1 MNSKV
6 IEELSYNPT
15 ARFDDRL
22 RDSKEVAWDLFYQG
36 DQFEHLALSRD
47 EQGQIGGHTASVKS
61 DRVYLDDETEAISE
75 AERPDWYVIKRAELH
90 TYTFKATTDI
100 YVFQKY
106 FSDIQFPTPMLTRI
120 DRKVGRIDVFPYG
133 AKVYVNNRAVDHQTY
148 PWQEGQIWNFD
159 GILVEPREE
168 FWKITP
174 LRKGAKINL
183 GHFALTTDAREYP
196 EDFPDFRRS
205 PRIFLRQPE
214 TKVKVANVPQD
225 QQMPK
230 NSIMQMILPPVGM
243 IVMYALLAYLMGN
256 NSYMMIGMGG
266 ITLLTSG
273 FSVSNY
279 FAQKKE
285 IKAKNKRA
293 ADTYQDYLL
302 DTAGTINRLRT
313 SQQKTLTYN
322 FPTIETLSSWMHHY
336 HSRLYER
343 MMVHEDFL
351 AVSLGHGTVPASYQL
366 DYDVKAGQVRSDEEK
381 RVEEQIV
388 KPFRVLHDAPIP
400 VALRQATLGLAGPDA
415 VLRTSLQTIL
425 FQIASLH
432 SYHDVQFVAVL
443 NEQEYQAH
451 WHEWR
456 WLPHFQLSGINLR
469 GLVYNSQTRDMV
481 LNSVYQLLVQRRQAV
496 QEHMMKGGDLFKPH
510 LVLVIQD
517 ETWLNGHNLNEFL
530 NEDLSP
536 YGVTVIWAKE
546 TANALPETVTT
557 LVEYRSSKLATLV
570 NQDHVYQ
577 DLDFEP
583 NPAPQ
588 KYSMDDSIKR
598 LANLNHIEV
607 EKNSIPDSITFL
619 DLYGVKHVEELN
631 VLKRWAQADTSK
643 TLAVPLGMR
652 GKDDIVDL
660 NLHERAH
667 GPHGLIAG
675 TTGSGKSELL
685 QSYILSLAVNFAPED
700 VGFLPIDYKGGGM
713 ANLFAKL
720 PHLMGMIT
728 NLDGAA
734 TDRALKSIHA
744 ELQRRQRYF
753 REFGVNNI
761 NGYTKLYKEGKQHP
775 DDQQYPHEPLPHLFL
790 ISDEFAE
797 LKANEPDFMDEL
809 VSTARIGRSLG
820 VHLILATQKPS
831 GVVNDQIWSNS
842 RFKIALK
849 VSEPADSK
857 EIIHTPDAAT
867 ITQVGRAYLQVG
879 NNEIY
884 ELFQSAYSSADYEPD
899 DDSAN
904 QVDNRIWLINHLGQA
919 ELLTRD
925 LSEDD
930 GGSVND
936 GQTQLEAVVDE
947 ITKDTKEV
955 QTKIPM
961 KPWLPPLKGSLAGP
975 DINWQ
980 ESWTTD
986 RTLTVPFGE
995 LDIPS
1000 HQEQRQ
1006 LDFDLAKFNPT
1017 LIVGSAGYGKSV
1029 ALQTIITNL
1038 AKANNPEQVQFYLL
1052 DFGTNG
1058 LLPLVGLP
1066 HVGDIAGF
1074 DNLEKLGKLLK
1085 KLSKLVDDRQATF
1098 QDKGVSN
1105 LAQYEEL
1112 TGESLPVTVVAID
1125 AYDTVVENDDQR
1137 NGIDLVITKLLRE
1150 GQALGIYT
1158 IMTANRYNS
1167 FRVGITSNITT
1178 RIGLYMVDD
1187 NAPRDML
1194 GREILKQSPIPG
1206 RGQLEVNGEMLAF
1219 QVFTPSEHDDSLKI
1233 VQDLRQLGKNMNES
1247 WQGKV
1252 PEKVAML
1259 PREVTKD
1266 YFYQQPS
1273 VQKMLE
1279 DGGLPLALAKEST
1292 LALGFIPNQM
1302 HYYLL
1307 MTETIIQENVSE
1319 RVILNDIQMI
1329 QQAHPNVELNM
1340 IDPDDHLGDYEGE
1353 QVTVVPND
1361 ELQRYLEWLR
1371 TEISERREQGNYD
1384 DLYVY
1389 IPKVDLMSPRVTM
1402 PQPDIESILKQA
1414 WTVGIYLIFQTNQ
1427 LEFTRA
1433 FNNLTKAL
1441 KKNIPAGAISSRIM
1455 DQQLIK
1461 AGGQYHESIVGEDE
1475 LNVFVGR
1482 QITRAKLITRWD
1494 DDEQA

>member
-36 DQFEHLALSRD
+36 DQFEHLALSKD
-47 EQGQIGGHTASVKS
+47 EQGQIGGHTASVKG

-214 TKVKVANVPQD
+214 TKVKVANAPQD

-293 ADTYQDYLL
+293 AATYQDYLL

-336 HSRLYER
+336 NSRLYER

-443 NEQEYQAH
+443 NEQEYQTH

-496 QEHMMKGGDLFKPH
+496 QEHTMKDGDLFKPH
-510 LVLVIQD
+510 LVLAIQD

-930 GGSVND
+930 SGSVND

-947 ITKDTKEV
+947 IAKDTKEANA
-955 QTKIPM
+955 KIPM
-961 KPWLPPLKGSLAGP
+961 KPWLPPLKESLVGP
-975 DINWQ
+975 AIDWE
-980 ESWTTD
+980 ESWTTA
-986 RTLTVPFGE
+986 RTLNVPFGQ

-1000 HQEQRQ
+1000 HQEQKQ

-1058 LLPLVGLP
+1058 LLPLIGLP

-1085 KLSKLVDDRQATF
+1085 KLSKLVDDRKATF

-1125 AYDTVVENDDQR
+1125 AYDTVVENEDQR

-1178 RIGLYMVDD
+1178 RIGLYMVDN

-1194 GREILKQSPIPG
+1194 GREVLKQSPIPG
-1206 RGQLEVNGEMLAF
+1206 RGQLEVDGEMLAF
-1219 QVFTPSEHDDSLKI
+1219 QIYTPSEHNDSLKI
-1233 VQDLRQLGKNMNES
+1233 VQDLRQLGKVMSEA

-1259 PREVTKD
+1259 PREIMADKAFSDQRVLNLLNHRNILLGYD
-1266 YFYQQPS
+1266 
-1273 VQKMLE
+1273 
-1279 DGGLPLALAKEST
+1279 KESAEPVGVDLT
-1292 LALGFIPNQM
+1292 ENGFFTIFSDNYVQDERILATVKRSFNQ
-1302 HYYLL
+1302 LK
-1307 MTETIIQENVSE
+1307 
-1319 RVILNDIQMI
+1319 
-1329 QQAHPNVELNM
+1329 
-1340 IDPDDHLGDYEGE
+1340 G
-1353 QVTVVPND
+1353 VT
-1361 ELQRYLEWLR
+1361 RYLVK
-1371 TEISERREQGNYD
+1371 TSEDEVPYGPNTFDQVIDKKGVVAFFNTIKQESQKRKINQDRSPIYILVVNAHLLGAILGQNED
-1384 DLYVY
+1384 DFRSL
-1389 IPKVDLMSPRVTM
+1389 LLTA
-1402 PQPDIESILKQA
+1402 KQ
-1414 WTVGIYLIFQTNQ
+1414 VGIDFFMIGSFKSFIANYGGVD
-1427 LEFTRA
+1427 
-1433 FNNLTKAL
+1433 KAL
-1441 KKNIPAGAISSRIM
+1441 KNSTTVGALGVRFHDQSIAKVNSKYSEPAMR
-1455 DQQLIK
+1455 
-1461 AGGQYHESIVGEDE
+1461 EDE
-1475 LNVFVGR
+1475 LSYFSGMNGLR
-1482 QITRAKLITRWD
+1482 IRLLT
-1494 DDEQA
+1494 E

>member
-36 DQFEHLALSRD
+36 DQFEHLALSKD
-47 EQGQIGGHTASVKS
+47 EQGQIGGHTASVKG

-75 AERPDWYVIKRAELH
+75 AERPDWYVIKRTDLH
-90 TYTFKATTDI
+90 TYTFKATTNI

-183 GHFALTTDAREYP
+183 GHFALSTDAREYP

-285 IKAKNKRA
+285 IKAKNERA
-293 ADTYQDYLL
+293 AATYQDYLL

-313 SQQKTLTYN
+313 SQQKALTYN

-336 HSRLYER
+336 NSRLYER

-366 DYDVKAGQVRSDEEK
+366 DYDVKAGRVRSDEEK

-496 QEHMMKGGDLFKPH
+496 QEHTMKDGDLFKPH
-510 LVLVIQD
+510 LVLAIQD

-797 LKANEPDFMDEL
+797 LKANEPNFMDEL

-947 ITKDTKEV
+947 IAKDTEEA
-955 QTKIPM
+955 QAKIPM
-961 KPWLPPLKGSLAGP
+961 KPWLPPLKESLAGP

-1000 HQEQRQ
+1000 HQEQKQ

-1125 AYDTVVENDDQR
+1125 AYDTVVENEDQR

-1194 GREILKQSPIPG
+1194 GREVLKQSPIPG
-1206 RGQLEVNGEMLAF
+1206 RGQLEVDGEMLAF
-1219 QVFTPSEHDDSLKI
+1219 QIYTPSEHDDSLKI
-1233 VQDLRQLGKNMNES
+1233 VQDLRQLGKDMSKS

-1259 PREVTKD
+1259 PREIMADKAFKD
-1266 YFYQQPS
+1266 QRVLDLLNHRDILLGY
-1273 VQKMLE
+1273 
-1279 DGGLPLALAKEST
+1279 DKESAEPVGVDLT
-1292 LALGFIPNQM
+1292 ENGFFTIFSDNYVQDERILATVKRSFNQ
-1302 HYYLL
+1302 LK
-1307 MTETIIQENVSE
+1307 
-1319 RVILNDIQMI
+1319 
-1329 QQAHPNVELNM
+1329 
-1340 IDPDDHLGDYEGE
+1340 G
-1353 QVTVVPND
+1353 VT
-1361 ELQRYLEWLR
+1361 RYLVK
-1371 TEISERREQGNYD
+1371 TSEDEVPYGPNTFDQVIDKKGVVAFFNTIKQESQKRKINQDYSPIYILVVNAHLLGAILGQNED
-1384 DLYVY
+1384 DFRSL
-1389 IPKVDLMSPRVTM
+1389 LLTA
-1402 PQPDIESILKQA
+1402 KQ
-1414 WTVGIYLIFQTNQ
+1414 VGIDFFMIGSFKS
-1427 LEFTRA
+1427 FTA
-1433 FNNLTKAL
+1433 NYGGVDKAL
-1441 KKNIPAGAISSRIM
+1441 KNSTTVGALGVRFHDQSIAKVNSKYSEPAMR
-1455 DQQLIK
+1455 
-1461 AGGQYHESIVGEDE
+1461 EDE
-1475 LNVFVGR
+1475 LSYFDGMTGLR
-1482 QITRAKLITRWD
+1482 IRLLT
-1494 DDEQA
+1494 E

>member
-36 DQFEHLALSRD
+36 DQFEHLALSKD
-47 EQGQIGGHTASVKS
+47 EQGQIGGHTASVKG

-285 IKAKNKRA
+285 IKAKNKQA

-336 HSRLYER
+336 NSRLYER
-343 MMVHEDFL
+343 MMIHEDFL

-456 WLPHFQLSGINLR
+456 WLPHFQLSDINLR
-469 GLVYNSQTRDMV
+469 GMVYNSQTRDMV
-481 LNSVYQLLVQRRQAV
+481 LNSIYQLLVQRRQAV
-496 QEHMMKGGDLFKPH
+496 QEHAMKDGDLFKPH

-570 NQDHVYQ
+570 NQDHVFK

-619 DLYGVKHVEELN
+619 ELYGVKHVEELD
-631 VLKRWAQADTSK
+631 VLNRWAQADTSK

-652 GKDDIVDL
+652 GKDDVVDL

-761 NGYTKLYKEGKQHP
+761 NGYTKLYKEGKSHP

-930 GGSVND
+930 YGSVND

-947 ITKDTKEV
+947 IAKDTREANA
-955 QTKIPM
+955 KIPM
-961 KPWLPPLKGSLAGP
+961 KPWLPPLQESLAGP
-975 DINWQ
+975 AIDWQ
-980 ESWTTD
+980 SQWQQD

-1000 HQEQRQ
+1000 HQEQKQ

-1085 KLSKLVDDRQATF
+1085 KLSKLVDDRKATF

-1125 AYDTVVENDDQR
+1125 AYDTVVENEDQR

-1150 GQALGIYT
+1150 GQTLGIYT

-1194 GREILKQSPIPG
+1194 GREVLKQSPIPG
-1206 RGQLEVNGEMLAF
+1206 RSQLEVDGEMLAF

-1233 VQDLRQLGKNMNES
+1233 VQDLRQLGKDMSEA

-1259 PREVTKD
+1259 PREIMADKAFKD
-1266 YFYQQPS
+1266 QR
-1273 VQKMLE
+1273 VLDMLNHR
-1279 DGGLPLALAKEST
+1279 DILLGYDKESAEPVGVDLT
-1292 LALGFIPNQM
+1292 ENGFFTIFSDNYVQDEMILATVKRSFK
-1302 HYYLL
+1302 
-1307 MTETIIQENVSE
+1307 
-1319 RVILNDIQMI
+1319 
-1329 QQAHPNVELNM
+1329 
-1340 IDPDDHLGDYEGE
+1340 HLRGI
-1353 QVTVVPND
+1353 T
-1361 ELQRYLEWLR
+1361 RYLVKTSEDEVAYGPNTFDQVINKDEVLAFFN
-1371 TEISERREQGNYD
+1371 TIKQEIQKRKVNHDQSPIYILVVNAHLLGAILGQSEDNFRST
-1384 DLYVY
+1384 L
-1389 IPKVDLMSPRVTM
+1389 LAA
-1402 PQPDIESILKQA
+1402 KQ
-1414 WTVGIYLIFQTNQ
+1414 VGINFFFIG
-1427 LEFTRA
+1427 A
-1433 FNNLTKAL
+1433 FKSFIANYGGVDKAL
-1441 KKNIPAGAISSRIM
+1441 KNSTMVGALGVRFHDQSIAKVNSRYSEPAMR
-1455 DQQLIK
+1455 
-1461 AGGQYHESIVGEDE
+1461 EDE
-1475 LNVFVGR
+1475 LSYFSGMNGLR
-1482 QITRAKLITRWD
+1482 IRLLT
-1494 DDEQA
+1494 E

>member
-1 MNSKV
+1 MNLKA
-6 IEELSYNPT
+6 INELTFDP
-15 ARFDDRL
+15 ALRFDDRL
-22 RDSKEVAWDLFYQG
+22 RDEQAVRWDLFYQG
-36 DQFEHLALSRD
+36 ERFEHLSLANQG
-47 EQGQIGGHTASVKS
+47 QGQIAGHVVVVEGGQ
-61 DRVYLDDETEAISE
+61 VYLDDEPQALNNQNL
-75 AERPDWYVIKRAELH
+75 AGWQLVERDQLH
-90 TYTFKATTDI
+90 TYTFKPTTTKVVLQSQYSD
-100 YVFQKY
+100 FQY
-106 FSDIQFPTPMLTRI
+106 PTDLFARI
-120 DRKVGRIDVFPYG
+120 DLEQQRLDVFSHG
-133 AKVYVNNRAVDHQTY
+133 AKVYVNGHSIDRQTY
-148 PWQEGQIWNFD
+148 AWQTGDIWYFD
-159 GILVEPREE
+159 GLLIEPRES
-168 FWKITP
+168 FWKVTP
-174 LRKGAKINL
+174 LRNDIQVNL
-183 GHFALTTDAREYP
+183 GHLSLTTQGNEYP
-196 EDFPDFRRS
+196 LDFPNFRRS
-205 PRIFLRQPE
+205 PRIFLRPPE
-214 TKVKVANVPQD
+214 NKVKVANAPRD
-225 QQMPK
+225 QQMPR
-230 NSIMQMILPPVGM
+230 NSVMQMIIPPVGM
-243 IVMYALLAYLMGN
+243 IVMYAVLAYLLGY
-256 NSYMMIGMGG
+256 NSYMMVGMGG
-266 ITLLTSG
+266 ITLLTSA

-279 FAQKKE
+279 FSQKKE
-285 IKAKNKRA
+285 VKVKNRRA
-293 ADTYQDYLL
+293 QATYQDYLL
-302 DTAGTINRLRT
+302 EMAGEINRLQAR
-313 SQQKTLTYN
+313 QKQALNYN
-322 FPTIETLSSWMHHY
+322 FPTLETLSAWVHHY
-336 HSRLYER
+336 DARLYER
-343 MMVHEDFL
+343 LMVHDDFL
-351 AVSLGHGTVPASYQL
+351 AISLGHGTIPTSYQL
-366 DYDVKAGQVRSDEEK
+366 DYDVKAGQVRTTEEK
-381 RVEEQIV
+381 RVEEKIV
-388 KPFRVLHDAPIP
+388 KPYRVLHDAPIT
-400 VALRQATLGLAGPDA
+400 VSLRQATLGLAGPDA
-415 VLRTSLQTIL
+415 VLQTSLQTIL

-432 SYHDVQFVAVL
+432 SYHDVQFVAIL
-443 NEQEYQAH
+443 NEQEYQRH
-451 WHEWR
+451 WQEWR
-456 WLPHFQLSGINLR
+456 WLPHFQSEDMNLR

-481 LNSVYQLLVQRRQAV
+481 LNSVYQLLVQRRQLI
-496 QEHMMKGGDLFKPH
+496 QEHAMKEGDLFKPH

-517 ETWLNGHNLNEFL
+517 ESWLNGHNLNEFL
-530 NEDLSP
+530 NEDLGP

-570 NQDHVYQ
+570 NQDHVYL

-583 NPAPQ
+583 NPAPVR
-588 KYSMDDSIKR
+588 YPMTNSIKR

-619 DLYGVKHVEELN
+619 DLYGVKHVNELG
-631 VLKRWAQADTSK
+631 VLKRWAKADTSK

-652 GKDDIVDL
+652 GKNDLVDL
-660 NLHERAH
+660 NLHERVH

-775 DDQQYPHEPLPHLFL
+775 DDEQYPHEPLPHLFL

-857 EIIHTPDAAT
+857 EIIHTPGAAT

-899 DDSAN
+899 NDVAN

-925 LSEDD
+925 LSEVES
-930 GGSVND
+930 GSVTD

-947 ITKDTKEV
+947 IARDTNEADAV
-955 QTKIPM
+955 IPM
-961 KPWLPPLKGSLAGP
+961 KPWLPPLRESLAGP
-975 DINWQ
+975 AIDWQ
-980 ESWTTD
+980 EAWTKE
-986 RTLTVPFGE
+986 RTLTVPFGM

-1000 HQEQRQ
+1000 HQEQKP
-1006 LDFDLAKFNPT
+1006 LNFNLAKLNPT
-1017 LIVGSAGYGKSV
+1017 LIIGSAGYGKSV

-1038 AKANNPEQVQFYLL
+1038 AKTNNPEQVQFYLL

-1085 KLSKLVDDRQATF
+1085 KLSKLVDDRKELF

-1105 LAQYEEL
+1105 LTQYEEL
-1112 TGESLPVTVVAID
+1112 TGESLPVTVIAID
-1125 AYDTVVENDDQR
+1125 AYDTVVENEAQR
-1137 NGIDLVITKLLRE
+1137 NDIDLVITKLLRE

-1158 IMTANRYNS
+1158 IMTANRYSS
-1167 FRVGITSNITT
+1167 FRVSVTSNITT

-1187 NAPRDML
+1187 NAPREML
-1194 GREILKQSPIPG
+1194 GREVLKQSPIPG
-1206 RGQLEVNGEMLAF
+1206 RGQLEVDGEMLAF
-1219 QVFTPSEHDDSLKI
+1219 QVYTPSEHDDSLKI
-1233 VQDLRQLGKNMNES
+1233 VQDLRQLGEAMS
-1247 WQGKV
+1247 QAWQGKV

-1259 PREVTKD
+1259 PREITKG
-1266 YFYQQPS
+1266 YFYQQSS
-1273 VQKMLE
+1273 VQNMLKV
-1279 DGGLPLALAKEST
+1279 GGLPIALAKEST
-1292 LALGFIPNQM
+1292 LAWGFIPSQM
-1302 HYYLL
+1302 HYCLI
-1307 MTETIIQENVSE
+1307 MTETIIQEDVSE
-1319 RVILNDIQMI
+1319 RVILNDIQLI
-1329 QQAHPNVELNM
+1329 QSEGLDVELNM
-1340 IDPDDHLGDYEGE
+1340 IDPDNHLGDYESDR
-1353 QVTVVPND
+1353 VTIVPND
-1361 ELQRYLEWLR
+1361 ELQRYLEWLQ
-1371 TEISERREQGNYD
+1371 TEISERRKQGDYN

-1389 IPKVDLMSPRVTM
+1389 IPKVDIMSPRVTM
-1402 PQPDIESILKQA
+1402 PQVEIENILKQA

-1441 KKNIPAGAISSRIM
+1441 KKNIPAGAISSRII

-1461 AGGQYHESIVGEDE
+1461 ASGQYHEPIVNEDE

-1482 QITRAKLITRWD
+1482 QITRAKLITRWN
-1494 DDEQA
+1494 DE

>member
-36 DQFEHLALSRD
+36 DQFEHLALSKD
-47 EQGQIGGHTASVKS
+47 EQGQIGGHTASVKG

-75 AERPDWYVIKRAELH
+75 AERPDWYVIKRTDLH
-90 TYTFKATTDI
+90 TYTFKATTNI

-183 GHFALTTDAREYP
+183 GHFALSTDAREYP

-285 IKAKNKRA
+285 IKAKNERA
-293 ADTYQDYLL
+293 AATYQDYLL

-313 SQQKTLTYN
+313 SQQKALTYN

-336 HSRLYER
+336 NSRLYER

-366 DYDVKAGQVRSDEEK
+366 DYDVKAGRVRSDEEK

-496 QEHMMKGGDLFKPH
+496 QEHTMKDGDLFKPH
-510 LVLVIQD
+510 LVLAIQD

-536 YGVTVIWAKE
+536 YEVTVIWAKE

-899 DDSAN
+899 DDGAN

-947 ITKDTKEV
+947 IAKDTEEA
-955 QTKIPM
+955 QAKIPM
-961 KPWLPPLKGSLAGP
+961 KPWLPPLKESLAGP

-1000 HQEQRQ
+1000 HQEQKQ

-1085 KLSKLVDDRQATF
+1085 KLSKLVDDRKATF
-1098 QDKGVSN
+1098 QDKSVSN

-1167 FRVGITSNITT
+1167 FRVRITSNITT

-1194 GREILKQSPIPG
+1194 GREVLKQSPIPG
-1206 RGQLEVNGEMLAF
+1206 RGQLEVDGEMLAF
-1219 QVFTPSEHDDSLKI
+1219 QVYTPSEHDDSLKI
-1233 VQDLRQLGKNMNES
+1233 VQDLRQLGKDMNES

-1259 PREVTKD
+1259 PREIMADKAFSDQRVLNLLNHRNILLGYD
-1266 YFYQQPS
+1266 
-1273 VQKMLE
+1273 
-1279 DGGLPLALAKEST
+1279 KESAEPVGVDLT
-1292 LALGFIPNQM
+1292 ENGFFTIFSDNYVQDERILATVKRSFNQ
-1302 HYYLL
+1302 LK
-1307 MTETIIQENVSE
+1307 
-1319 RVILNDIQMI
+1319 
-1329 QQAHPNVELNM
+1329 
-1340 IDPDDHLGDYEGE
+1340 G
-1353 QVTVVPND
+1353 VT
-1361 ELQRYLEWLR
+1361 RYLVK
-1371 TEISERREQGNYD
+1371 TSEDEVPYGPNTFDQVIDKKGVVAFFNTIKQESQKRKINQDRSPIYILVVNAHLLGAILGQNED
-1384 DLYVY
+1384 DFRSL
-1389 IPKVDLMSPRVTM
+1389 LLTA
-1402 PQPDIESILKQA
+1402 KQ
-1414 WTVGIYLIFQTNQ
+1414 VGIDFFMIGSFKSFIANYGGVD
-1427 LEFTRA
+1427 
-1433 FNNLTKAL
+1433 KAL
-1441 KKNIPAGAISSRIM
+1441 KNSTTVGALGVRFHDQSIAKVNSKYSEPAMR
-1455 DQQLIK
+1455 
-1461 AGGQYHESIVGEDE
+1461 EDE
-1475 LNVFVGR
+1475 LSYFSGMNGLR
-1482 QITRAKLITRWD
+1482 IRLLT
-1494 DDEQA
+1494 E

>member
-6 IEELSYNPT
+6 IEKLIYNPA

-22 RDSKEVAWDLFYQG
+22 RDSKVVVWDLFYQG
-36 DQFEHLALSRD
+36 DQLEHLALSKD
-47 EQGQIGGHTASVKS
+47 EQGQIGGHTAVVKG
-61 DRVYLDDETEAISE
+61 DQVFLDDETEAINDQ
-75 AERPDWYVIKRAELH
+75 ERPDWYVIKRADLH

-120 DRKVGRIDVFPYG
+120 DRKAGRIDIFPYG

-148 PWQEGQIWNFD
+148 PWRVGQIWDFD

-183 GHFALTTDAREYP
+183 AHFALTTDAREYP

-214 TKVKVANVPQD
+214 SKVKVANVPQD

-279 FAQKKE
+279 FSQKKE

-302 DTAGTINRLRT
+302 DTVGTINRLRS
-313 SQQKTLTYN
+313 SQKKALTYN

-336 HSRLYER
+336 NSRLYER

-400 VALRQATLGLAGPDA
+400 VSLRQATLGLAGPDA
-415 VLRTSLQTIL
+415 VLRTSLQTLL
-425 FQIASLH
+425 FQIASFH

-443 NEQEYQAH
+443 NEQEYKAH

-456 WLPHFQLSGINLR
+456 WLPHFQLSDINLR
-469 GLVYNSQTRDMV
+469 GVVYNSQTRDMV

-496 QEHMMKGGDLFKPH
+496 QEYAMQDGDLFKPH

-570 NQDHVYQ
+570 NQDHVYK

-583 NPAPQ
+583 NPAPV

-619 DLYGVKHVEELN
+619 ELYGVKHVEELN

-652 GKDDIVDL
+652 GKDDVVDL

-761 NGYTKLYKEGKQHP
+761 NGYTKLYKEGKQYP
-775 DDQQYPHEPLPHLFL
+775 DDQQYPREPLPHLFL

-930 GGSVND
+930 GSVND

-947 ITKDTKEV
+947 IAKNTKEA
-955 QTKIPM
+955 QAKIPM
-961 KPWLPPLKGSLAGP
+961 KPWLPPLKESLAGP

-1000 HQEQRQ
+1000 HQEQKQ

-1038 AKANNPEQVQFYLL
+1038 AKTNNPEQVQFYLL

-1085 KLSKLVDDRQATF
+1085 KLSKLVDDRKATF

-1167 FRVGITSNITT
+1167 FRIGITSNITT

-1194 GREILKQSPIPG
+1194 GREVLKQSPIPG
-1206 RGQLEVNGEMLAF
+1206 RGQLEVDGEMLAF
-1219 QVFTPSEHDDSLKI
+1219 QIYTPSEHNDFLKI
-1233 VQDLRQLGKNMNES
+1233 VQDLRQLGKVMSEA

-1259 PREVTKD
+1259 PREIMADKAFSDQRVLNLLNHRNILLGYD
-1266 YFYQQPS
+1266 
-1273 VQKMLE
+1273 
-1279 DGGLPLALAKEST
+1279 KESAEPVGVDLT
-1292 LALGFIPNQM
+1292 ENGFFTIFSDNYVQDERILATVKRSFNQ
-1302 HYYLL
+1302 LK
-1307 MTETIIQENVSE
+1307 
-1319 RVILNDIQMI
+1319 
-1329 QQAHPNVELNM
+1329 
-1340 IDPDDHLGDYEGE
+1340 G
-1353 QVTVVPND
+1353 VT
-1361 ELQRYLEWLR
+1361 RYLVK
-1371 TEISERREQGNYD
+1371 TSEDEVPYGPNTFDQVIDKKGIVAFFNTIKQESQKRKINQDRSPIYILVVNAHLLGAILGQNED
-1384 DLYVY
+1384 DFRNL
-1389 IPKVDLMSPRVTM
+1389 LLTA
-1402 PQPDIESILKQA
+1402 KQ
-1414 WTVGIYLIFQTNQ
+1414 VGIDFFMIGSFKSFIANYGGVD
-1427 LEFTRA
+1427 
-1433 FNNLTKAL
+1433 KAL
-1441 KKNIPAGAISSRIM
+1441 KNSTMVGALGVRFHDQSIAKVNSKYSEPAM
-1455 DQQLIK
+1455 K
-1461 AGGQYHESIVGEDE
+1461 EDE
-1475 LNVFVGR
+1475 LSYFDGMTGLR
-1482 QITRAKLITRWD
+1482 IRLLT
-1494 DDEQA
+1494 E